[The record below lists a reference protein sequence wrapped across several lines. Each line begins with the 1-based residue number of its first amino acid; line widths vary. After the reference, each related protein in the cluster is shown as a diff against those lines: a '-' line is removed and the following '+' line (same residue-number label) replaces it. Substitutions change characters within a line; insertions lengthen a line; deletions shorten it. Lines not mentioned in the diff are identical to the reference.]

1 VTGALRAQTTLDTL
15 SLYDLPG
22 VHVVVEPFDL
32 AAESDGLHGD
42 SLRHAMEIKL
52 QDAGIRV
59 LTQDEWQVTLGNPL
73 LVLKLNLVHP
83 SRFFY
88 LYNIELELQQL
99 VVLARDST
107 IPVFTPTWQAGDIV
121 GTVPASNLVSLRSQ
135 VLAATDEFIS
145 ALAAANRR
153 RRSPSMFDQHR
164 SAGLQWPL
172 ASRPEGRVG
181 P

>member
-1 VTGALRAQTTLDTL
+1 VTGALCAQTTLDTL

-22 VHVVVEPFDL
+22 VHVVVEPFDR

-42 SLRHAMEIKL
+42 SLRQAIEMKL
-52 QDAGIRV
+52 QDAGIR
-59 LTQDEWQVTLGNPL
+59 LLNQQEWQMTLGNPL

-121 GTVPASNLVSLRSQ
+121 GTVPASNLVSLRSH
-135 VLAATDEFIS
+135 VLAATDQFIS

-153 RRSPSMFDQHR
+153 RRSPSMLE
-164 SAGLQWPL
+164 AGRG
-172 ASRPEGRVG
+172 SGRRRG
-181 P
+181 LGR